1 MAPETLNALL
11 KLSSRDRAALAM
23 ALWESLDDSQRER
36 YREGINY
43 AMEISLTAEQL
54 AEIDRRLA
62 EHLADPGSA
71 IPWEKVRR
79 KLTRKQ

>member
-11 KLSSRDRAALAM
+11 KLSSQDRAEPAM
-23 ALWESLDDSQRER
+23 ALWESLDDSQREK
-36 YREGINY
+36 EL
-43 AMEISLTAEQL
+43 SLTAQQL
-54 AEIDRRLA
+54 AEIDRRLT
-62 EHLADPGSA
+62 EHVTDPGSA